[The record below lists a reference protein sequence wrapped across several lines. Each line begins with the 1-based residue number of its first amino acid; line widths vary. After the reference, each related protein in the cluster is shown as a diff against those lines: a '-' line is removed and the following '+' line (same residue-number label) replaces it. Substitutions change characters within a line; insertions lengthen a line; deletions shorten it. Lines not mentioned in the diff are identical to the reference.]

1 MENLHFESQRDENN
15 LNVISQ
21 IFRYVRFWYWFL
33 LSALVCLLIVNYYLN
48 HTLPIY
54 ETKANIRI
62 IDDSKNTFV
71 LPNSGFTGIG
81 KSKVNLD
88 NQIEVLK
95 SHRLVEQ
102 VARSLD
108 LTTQYYSI
116 GYFNNVEIWK
126 NRPFAITWLDSSLN
140 MEDKNISFDIE
151 IVDGGYKLVNSTD
164 SDKIYNFG
172 TIQKIKGVPY
182 RLDLQVGAKLNKL
195 QEKKYSIRHIPINTL
210 VIGLSNS
217 LTIVNSNENSDIL
230 NISISGGN
238 KDKSEA
244 ILNQLIKQFD
254 IDGLND
260 RRLVS
265 ERTIEFVNDRF
276 RSLERELDS
285 IESNKAS
292 YKQSNELT
300 FIEADASTA
309 TSGKITSNNDV
320 FATETQIEL
329 SKLLEQTVRS
339 DKKLNLLPTN
349 LGVSNGNVNGLIADF
364 NTVVLERDRFLVSA
378 GDNNPKIRILNSKL
392 IELQRNILES
402 IKTYQQELQTSLS
415 QNNFIKRTNTQ
426 KFSAIPINEKV
437 LNSIERQRA
446 IKESLYILLLQKR
459 EEAAVNLAITS
470 SSLKVVDYAMT
481 NAAPIAPKRGAFYLG
496 ALLIGLLIPFLIIYT
511 GFLLDDKLH
520 TKEDILK
527 LTKNKIIL
535 SEVPHIDS
543 EVKLTSVNDRSL
555 LGETFRILRTNLTY
569 IFPLQKEKSGQTL
582 MVTSTIKG
590 EGKTFTALNL
600 SISFSI
606 MNKKVLLIGAD
617 MRNPQLHNY
626 LNVKKNDKG
635 LQNYLHDMSID
646 WHSIV
651 KKNMNGIENLDIIMS
666 GVIPPNPAELL
677 SNGRLETLI
686 AEAKKEYDY
695 IIVDTPPT
703 LLVTDTL
710 VISHL
715 VDTTLYVVRADFT
728 PKNILEF
735 SVDLSNRGKLKNMAY
750 VINNVGSNYKGYGRG
765 YGYKYS
771 YSYAYGYGY
780 GYDNETEGKKSFL
793 KRILSIFKK

>member
-1 MENLHFESQRDENN
+1 MENINFESQREENN
-15 LNVISQ
+15 LNIIGQ
-21 IFRYVRFWYWFL
+21 LFRYLRFWYWFL

-54 ETKANIRI
+54 ETKANIKI
-62 IDDSKNTFV
+62 IDDSKNAFV
-71 LPNSGFTGIG
+71 LPTTGLSGLG
-81 KSKVNLD
+81 KTKVNLD
-88 NQIEVLK
+88 NQVEVLK

-102 VARSLD
+102 VVRSLD

-126 NRPFAITWLDSSLN
+126 KRPFAITWLDSTLN
-140 MEDKNISFDIE
+140 MEDKNISFEIE
-151 IVDGGYKLVNSTD
+151 IVEGGYRMPNSGD
-164 SDKIYNFG
+164 SEKVYNFG
-172 TIQKIKGVPY
+172 SVNKIQSVPY
-182 RLDLQVGAKLNKL
+182 RLDLQIGTQLNKL
-195 QEKKYSIRHIPINTL
+195 LDKKYLIRHLPVKTV
-210 VIGLSNS
+210 VIGLSGS
-217 LTIVNSNENSDIL
+217 LTIINSNENSDIL
-230 NISISGGN
+230 NISLAGEN

-244 ILNQLIKQFD
+244 ILNELIKQFD
-254 IDGLND
+254 VDGLTD

-265 ERTIEFVNDRF
+265 ERTIEFVNARF
-276 RSLERELDS
+276 KSLERELDS

-300 FIEADASTA
+300 FIESDAATA
-309 TSGKITSNNDV
+309 TSGKISSNNDV

-349 LGVSNGNVNGLIADF
+349 LGVSNGNVNGLIAEF
-364 NTVVLERDRFLVSA
+364 NTVVLERDRFMVSA
-378 GDNNPKIRILNSKL
+378 GENNPKVRILNSKL

-402 IKTYQQELQTSLS
+402 IKTYQQELKTSLS

-481 NAAPIAPKRGAFYLG
+481 NATPIAPKKGAFYMG

-543 EVKLTSVNDRSL
+543 EMKLTSVNDRSL

-635 LQNYLHDMSID
+635 LQNYLHDISVD

-651 KKNMNGIENLDIIMS
+651 KKNMNGMDNLDIIMS

-686 AEAKKEYDY
+686 AEAKSEYDF
-695 IIVDTPPT
+695 IIIDTPPT

-780 GYDNETEGKKSFL
+780 GYDNEDGSKKSILKRFLSFL
-793 KRILSIFKK
+793 KK

>member
-1 MENLHFESQRDENN
+1 MENINFEPQREENN
-15 LNVISQ
+15 LNIIGQ
-21 IFRYVRFWYWFL
+21 LFRYLRFWYWFL
-33 LSALVCLLIVNYYLN
+33 LSALVCLIIVNYYLN

-62 IDDSKNTFV
+62 IDDSKNAFV
-71 LPNSGFTGIG
+71 LPTTGLSGLG
-81 KSKVNLD
+81 KTKVNLD
-88 NQIEVLK
+88 NQVEVLK

-102 VARSLD
+102 VVRSLD

-126 NRPFAITWLDSSLN
+126 NRPFAITWLDSTLN
-140 MEDKNISFDIE
+140 MEDKNISFEIE
-151 IVDGGYKLVNSTD
+151 IVEGGYKIPNSGD

-172 TIQKIKGVPY
+172 SIQKIQGVPY
-182 RLDLQVGAKLNKL
+182 RLDLQIGAKLNKL
-195 QEKKYSIRHIPINTL
+195 LEKKYLINHFPVNSV

-217 LTIVNSNENSDIL
+217 LTIVNNNQNSDIL
-230 NISISGGN
+230 NISLAGGN

-244 ILNQLIKQFD
+244 ILNELIKQFD
-254 IDGLND
+254 IDGLTD

-265 ERTIEFVNDRF
+265 ERTIDFVNERF
-276 RSLERELDS
+276 KSLERELDS
-285 IESNKAS
+285 IESNKAN
-292 YKQSNELT
+292 YKQKNELT
-300 FIEADASTA
+300 FIEADAGTA

-349 LGVSNGNVNGLIADF
+349 LGVSNGNVNGLISEF
-364 NTVVLERDRFLVSA
+364 NTVVLERDRFMVSA
-378 GDNNPKIRILNSKL
+378 LDNNPRVRILNSKL
-392 IELQRNILES
+392 VELQKNILES

-437 LNSIERQRA
+437 LYSIDRQRA

-459 EEAAVNLAITS
+459 EEAAVNLYITS

-481 NAAPIAPKRGAFYLG
+481 GASPIAPKKGAFYLG

-543 EVKLTSVNDRSL
+543 EVKLTSVNDRTL

-569 IFPLQKEKSGQTL
+569 IFPLQTEKLGQTL

-626 LNVKKNDKG
+626 LNAKKSDKG
-635 LQNYLHDMSID
+635 LQNFLHDMSVD

-686 AEAKKEYDY
+686 TEAKKEYDF

-780 GYDNETEGKKSFL
+780 GYDNEENGKKS
-793 KRILSIFKK
+793 IFKRFTSLFKK